1 MARAYSAL
9 YLSDIVDLQ
18 GDMFLQIRDVLPG
31 VDEKWF
37 IEKWMRSR
45 IRELLDN
52 GSPKFAAMLPQEVI
66 LYFLEEE
73 LNSEYQRGSEWGG
86 FLPEWVGLIYSYF
99 QWRYNIPSR
108 LIIEMLPLS
117 EMEFMFPTLHQ
128 TSLQTAAEKIHDDVL
143 ELPPTE

>member
-1 MARAYSAL
+1 MRAYSDL
-9 YLSDIVDLQ
+9 YLSDIMDLQ

-52 GSPKFAAMLPQEVI
+52 GSPKFAAMWPWEVI

-73 LNSEYQRGSEWGG
+73 LNSEYQRGPEWGG
-86 FLPEWVGLIYSYF
+86 FLPEWVGLTYSYF
-99 QWRYNIPSR
+99 QWRYNISSR
-108 LIIEMLPLS
+108 LIIEMIPLS
-117 EMEFMFPTLHQ
+117 EMEIMFPTLHQ
-128 TSLQTAAEKIHDDVL
+128 AGLQTAAEKIHDDVL
-143 ELPPTE
+143 GLPPVD